1 MKNNKPCFNLNI
13 KKLVLLVLVL
23 VGLVL
28 AVLQPIEIA
37 TLLKWG
43 QLIGTSPLFV
53 ATAMILIAGLFTF
66 GLPGSLGLWLIAP
79 FNPPWLATLLLVAIS
94 TTGALGGYAFSAHI
108 GYSRQGSPRSDKVV
122 DILRRNGNVFTLTAL
137 RMLPGF
143 PHSAINFGCGVLR
156 LPLPGFIASTVVGCS
171 IKWGVY
177 ASAIHGI
184 TDTVEASDAIRLDV
198 LLPLFLLVVLG
209 LVGAWVKRKFE
220 CLGCALRIAGRSNQ
234 FRLVAA
240 LSPELLRLKH

>member
-1 MKNNKPCFNLNI
+1 MKNNKLQSNRNTKRLILP
-13 KKLVLLVLVL
+13 VLVL
-23 VGLVL
+23 VGLVV
-28 AVLQPIEIA
+28 AVWQPIDIA

-43 QLIGTSPLFV
+43 QLIGTSPLFL
-53 ATAMILIAGLFTF
+53 ALAILLIAGLFTF

-79 FNPPWLATLLLVAIS
+79 FNPPWLATLLLVAAS
-94 TTGALGGYAFSAHI
+94 TAGALGAYAFSARLES
-108 GYSRQGSPRSDKVV
+108 GRQGSPRAGKVV
-122 DILRRNGNVFTLTAL
+122 DILRRNGDVFTLTAL

-156 LPLPGFIASTVVGCS
+156 LPLPGFIAATVVGYS

-184 TDTVEASDAIRLDV
+184 ADTVEAGDAIRPDV

-209 LVGAWVKRKFE
+209 LVGAWVRRKM
-220 CLGCALRIAGRSNQ
+220 A
-234 FRLVAA
+234 
-240 LSPELLRLKH
+240 

>member
-1 MKNNKPCFNLNI
+1 MKNYKLCSNRNI
-13 KKLVLLVLVL
+13 KRLVLLVLVL

-28 AVLQPIEIA
+28 AVWQPIEIA

-43 QLIGTSPLFV
+43 QLIGTSPLIV
-53 ATAMILIAGLFTF
+53 AAAMILIAGLFTF

-79 FNPPWLATLLLVAIS
+79 FNPPWLATLLLVTAS
-94 TTGALGGYAFSAHI
+94 TIGALGGYAFSAHI
-108 GYSRQGSPRSDKVV
+108 ENSRQGSPRSDKVV
-122 DILRRNGNVFTLTAL
+122 KVLRRNGDVFTLTAL

-143 PHSAINFGCGVLR
+143 PHSAINFGCGGLR
-156 LPLPGFIASTVVGCS
+156 LPLPGFISSTVVGCS

-184 TDTVEASDAIRLDV
+184 TDMVEADDAIRIDA

-209 LVGAWVKRKFE
+209 LVGAWVRRK
-220 CLGCALRIAGRSNQ
+220 I
-234 FRLVAA
+234 
-240 LSPELLRLKH
+240 K